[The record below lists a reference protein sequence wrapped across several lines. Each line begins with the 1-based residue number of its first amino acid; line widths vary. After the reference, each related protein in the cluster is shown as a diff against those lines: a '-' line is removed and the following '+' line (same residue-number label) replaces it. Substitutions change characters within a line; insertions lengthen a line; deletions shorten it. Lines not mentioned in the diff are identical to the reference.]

1 VTGFSILRLVIGA
14 SQRQA
19 RHTRNVMRS
28 QPETVIVLAAR
39 ATGFSLVSLSH
50 TAFGSGD
57 DQMSLTCRSCPDAP
71 HLDLLLSKKVK
82 ALALATVA
90 VRAGQ
95 RFSKFGRTP
104 VMCPAEYASKLRS
117 PIACCSITKTL
128 GAISENFCL
137 PHRTS

>member
-1 VTGFSILRLVIGA
+1 MFSSMCMVTHFGTNHALQKVDGLRILYEPQVTGFSILRLVIGA

-19 RHTRNVMRS
+19 RHTRNVMSS

-71 HLDLLLSKKVK
+71 HLDLLLSRRSKPWPWPQW
-82 ALALATVA
+82 LF
-90 VRAGQ
+90 VRGSD
-95 RFSKFGRTP
+95 F
-104 VMCPAEYASKLRS
+104 
-117 PIACCSITKTL
+117 
-128 GAISENFCL
+128 
-137 PHRTS
+137 